1 MKFEATERLKA
12 LPPYLFVEIDRKR
25 RAAVAAGHDVI
36 NLGIGDPDL
45 PTHDFILDALR
56 DALANPN
63 HHRYPPN
70 DGIPRF
76 KDAVAR
82 FFGRRYA
89 VQLDPATQIHP
100 LIGSKEGL
108 GHLPLA
114 TVNPGRTVLVPEPGY
129 PVYRSAAIF
138 AGGVPYTMPLTESR
152 HWLPDLD
159 AIPPDVASSAA
170 LMFLNYPNNPT
181 GACAPLSF
189 YEQAVEFAHR
199 NDIIIASDAAYNE
212 MYFDDPPPPSILQVE
227 GADEVAVELHS
238 CSKTFNMTGWRLGF
252 IAGNPQVIAALARVK
267 ANLDSGPFGAIQEAG
282 AAAYDGIERNELRDQ
297 IATYRER
304 RNVLCDG
311 LRKLGFQFETPKATF
326 YVWTR
331 VPNCDDSMAAVNRI
345 LDEAAVVCVPGTGF
359 GSGGEGYVRFA
370 LTVDVARIRTVVARL
385 SEMKW

>member
-1 MKFEATERLKA
+1 MEFEATERLKA
-12 LPPYLFVEIDRKR
+12 LPPYLFVEIDRKK
-25 RAAVAAGHDVI
+25 RAAIAAGRDVI

-45 PTHDFILDALR
+45 PTHEFIIERLNQ
-56 DALANPN
+56 ALANQT

-70 DGIPRF
+70 EGI
-76 KDAVAR
+76 AR
-82 FFGRRYA
+82 FREAAMRFFTRRYG
-89 VQLDPATQIHP
+89 VQLGPTEFHP

-114 TVNPGRTVLVPEPGY
+114 TVNPGRTVLIPEPGY

-152 HWLPDLD
+152 QWLPDLD
-159 AIPPDVASSAA
+159 AIPSQVARDAA

-189 YEQAVEFAHR
+189 YEQAVDFAR
-199 NDIIIASDAAYNE
+199 QNDIIIASDAAYNE
-212 MYFDDPPPPSILQVE
+212 MYYDEPPPPSILQVP
-227 GADEVAVELHS
+227 GAKDVAVELHS

-252 IAGNPQVIAALARVK
+252 VAGNSDVVAALARVK

-282 AAAYDGIERNELRDQ
+282 AAAYDGIERNEIRDQ
-297 IATYRER
+297 IAAYRR
-304 RNVLCDG
+304 RRDVLCDG
-311 LRKLGFQFETPKATF
+311 LRKLGFQLETPRATF
-326 YVWTR
+326 YIWTR
-331 VPNCDDSMAAVNRI
+331 VPGGLDSMSAVSRI